1 MSLNEAEIPLQDE
14 NNLTLTKLIQEEEK
28 KENEISEF
36 DLKNEKKKKTTPVL
50 IETETHSSNVHIFS
64 IRKKE
69 IKSYEVSFSFLYFM
83 DYCHLEN
90 SLFLAG
96 GWTDDIS

>member
-50 IETETHSSNVHIFS
+50 IETETHS
-64 IRKKE
+64 
-69 IKSYEVSFSFLYFM
+69 
-83 DYCHLEN
+83 
-90 SLFLAG
+90 
-96 GWTDDIS
+96 